1 MLAAGRLA
9 GCDPS
14 PPCCRDVRR
23 HGGRGRSNPRRLRSG
38 WRTRRRGRVAPA
50 VPWHHRQCVGASMC
64 AGHRRMEAAEAV
76 ATAAD
81 TVTAVG
87 AGWTTHRAIAEAL
100 NARGIRTG
108 RGGAWHASTVRNL
121 LRRSRLGL
129 KVRCGR
135 IFEGERTDNRVAYVL
150 DGLAMGT
157 ANVVV
162 APHRPELGTEPTE
175 FINGRFYR
183 HPSLPPRMRVEMS
196 ASEILGEA
204 AG

>member
-1 MLAAGRLA
+1 MF
-9 GCDPS
+9 
-14 PPCCRDVRR
+14 VV
-23 HGGRGRSNPRRLRSG
+23 
-38 WRTRRRGRVAPA
+38 TEE
-50 VPWHHRQCVGASMC
+50 
-64 AGHRRMEAAEAV
+64 EAAAIRTAFNQGGEL
-76 ATAAD
+76 ATAVD

-121 LRRSRLGL
+121 LRRLRLGL

-135 IFEGERTDNRVAYVL
+135 IFEGEQTDNRVAYVL

-175 FINGRFYR
+175 FINERFYR